1 MTSHPSSLAVTRP
14 SGERGRT
21 ALRRTLTLFG
31 LSALI
36 VAIGVMASAAQA
48 GTAKGQGRSTA
59 ASATSASSNVVT
71 DWNSTL
77 VNALLVA
84 HTPPQPGTRIGA
96 IVQTS
101 VFDAVNGIKGRYTQ
115 FHPELL
121 TTDAPR
127 GASAPAA
134 AAGAAYTALVALFP
148 AQKPT
153 FDAQLAATLATLS
166 DDDEDA
172 GTSPPVTR
180 GLAWG
185 TTVANAI
192 LAWRSTDGF
201 TATLPAYIIQPLP
214 SWQPTP
220 PAFAPP
226 AWRQFAAMTPWAIA
240 SPGQFLP
247 ALPPAV
253 TSARYA
259 QDFNE
264 VKAIGNA
271 ATSPPD
277 LVATARFWNAQGG
290 FDTVA
295 TIWNRTAEP
304 LVAGGH
310 VSLVDNAR
318 FFALLNSSMAD
329 AVIAVWNAKN
339 TYDTWRPITAIRN
352 ANIDGNDATLVD
364 PGWTPVIVTPA
375 FQEYPSGHSG
385 VSTAAATVLASFF
398 GNDTTF
404 TVSSDGAPGLPRTY
418 SSFSAV
424 LDEIAL
430 ARIAG
435 GIHFRFACDAAQ
447 QMGESVAEYAMS
459 TEFLPLHAN
468 R

>member
-1 MTSHPSSLAVTRP
+1 MTSHRCAIVLTRLP
-14 SGERGRT
+14 GGKSQA
-21 ALRRTLTLFG
+21 ALRRVRACFC

-36 VAIGVMASAAQA
+36 VGIGVVVSAAQA
-48 GTAKGQGRSTA
+48 GTAGGQGRSSVGTA
-59 ASATSASSNVVT
+59 ASASSNVVT
-71 DWNSTL
+71 DWNRTL
-77 VNALLVA
+77 VDALLVA

-121 TTDAPR
+121 TTSAPR

-153 FDAQLAATLATLS
+153 FDAQLAATLAALS
-166 DDDEDA
+166 DDEDV
-172 GTSPPVTR
+172 GTSPPVSR

-185 TTVANAI
+185 QTVANAI
-192 LAWRSTDGF
+192 LAWRSADGF
-201 TATLPAYIIQPLP
+201 TATLPAYIVQPLP

-226 AWRQFAAMTPWAIA
+226 AFRQFAAMTPWALT

-271 ATSPPD
+271 ATSTPE
-277 LVATARFWNAQGG
+277 LIATARFWNAQGG

-295 TIWNRTAEP
+295 TIWNRVAES
-304 LVAGGH
+304 LAAGGH
-310 VSLVDNAR
+310 ASLVDNAR

-339 TYDTWRPITAIRN
+339 TYNTWRPITAIRN
-352 ANIDGNDATLVD
+352 ANIDGNDDTTLD
-364 PGWTPVIVTPA
+364 AGWTPVLITPA

-404 TVSSDGAPGLPRTY
+404 TVSSDGASGAPRTY
-418 SSFSAV
+418 SSFSDV
-424 LDEIAL
+424 LDEIGL

-447 QMGESVAEYAMS
+447 QMGEAIAGYTMS
-459 TEFLPLHAN
+459 NELLSLRAN